1 MDDVP
6 DLTDSSGR
14 LKRLVLALT
23 VAVIV
28 GAAVYG
34 ALYAFARP
42 DDAAAAHAE
51 GISTYRHARTAFQ
64 FVFYFSGA
72 AFIVA
77 FLATLRIANHLADKN
92 YGRELTPEAK
102 LRR

>member
-1 MDDVP
+1 MDHVP
-6 DLTDSSGR
+6 DLKDSGGR
-14 LKRLVLALT
+14 MKRLVLALT

-42 DDAAAAHAE
+42 DDVAAAQAE
-51 GISTYRHARTAFQ
+51 GISVYRHTRTAYQ

-72 AFIVA
+72 AFIAA
-77 FLATLRIANHLADKN
+77 FLVTLRLANRAADKK
-92 YGRELTPEAK
+92 YARELTPEA
-102 LRR
+102 RVR

>member
-6 DLTDSSGR
+6 DLKDSSGR
-14 LKRLVLALT
+14 LKRIVLALT

-28 GAAVYG
+28 GAGVYG
-34 ALYAFARP
+34 VLYAVARP
-42 DDAAAAHAE
+42 DDVAAAREE
-51 GISTYRHARTAFQ
+51 GISMVRHTRTAFQ
-64 FVFYFSGA
+64 FVFYFSGG

-77 FLATLRIANHLADKN
+77 FLATLKIANHLADKK
-92 YGRELTPEAK
+92 YARELTPEAK